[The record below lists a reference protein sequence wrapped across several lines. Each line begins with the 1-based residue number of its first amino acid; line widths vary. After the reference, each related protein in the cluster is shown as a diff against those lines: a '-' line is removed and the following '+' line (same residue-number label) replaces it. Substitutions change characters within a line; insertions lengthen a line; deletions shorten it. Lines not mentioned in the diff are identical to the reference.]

1 MLFLFLLI
9 AEWLFLQFLNLLPPE
24 LVYDDFI
31 YPLQM
36 IIGYESAESRHF
48 SDIALQSNVN
58 YRVVLLVLERKMQT
72 TIYMYDIGW

>member
-48 SDIALQSNVN
+48 SDIALQSNVK

>member
-48 SDIALQSNVN
+48 SDIALQSNV
-58 YRVVLLVLERKMQT
+58 
-72 TIYMYDIGW
+72 

>member
-31 YPLQM
+31 HHLQM
-36 IIGYESAESRHF
+36 IIGYESAESRNF
-48 SDIALQSNVN
+48 SDIALQSNVK